1 MNRRQATSAVAVIVL
16 CLLTASNVCRAQGA
30 KKPARR
36 PANRAFAAPKDD
48 PKLPRVLLLGDSIS
62 IGYTVPVREAL
73 AGKANVHRPAANCGP
88 TSRGVESIDAWLGD
102 GRWDVIHFNWGLH
115 DLKKIEGKHQVP
127 IDQYEKDVI
136 HFNWGLHDLKK
147 IEGKHQVPID
157 QYEKNLTQLVER
169 LKKTGAKLIWCATTP
184 VPEGCSPPRTN
195 DDVVAYN
202 AVAKK
207 IMDAEKIPI
216 DDLYAFA
223 LPQLDKIQRPANVHF
238 TPEGSKVLAEQV
250 AKSML
255 TALGKEEKR

>member
-16 CLLTASNVCRAQGA
+16 YLLAASNVCRAQGA
-30 KKPARR
+30 KKPRR
-36 PANRAFAAPKDD
+36 PASPAFAAPKDD

-62 IGYTVPVREAL
+62 IGYTVAVREAL
-73 AGKANVHRPAANCGP
+73 AGKANVHRPGANCGP

-102 GRWDVIHFNWGLH
+102 GKW
-115 DLKKIEGKHQVP
+115 
-127 IDQYEKDVI
+127 DVI

-157 QYEKNLTQLVER
+157 QYEKNLKQLVER
-169 LKKTGAKLIWCATTP
+169 LKRTGAKLVWCSTTP

-195 DDVVAYN
+195 DDVLAYN

-207 IMDAEKIPI
+207 IMDAEEIAI

-223 LPQLDKIQRPANVHF
+223 LPQLDEIQRPANVHF

-250 AKSML
+250 AKSIL
-255 TALGKEEKR
+255 AAL